1 MAKSPE
7 NKTQHELEEVVIVS
21 ALRTP
26 TGRLLGALSSLSA
39 PELAACVIA
48 ETIERTGVRPSQVGE
63 VILGNV
69 LEAGVGQNPARQAVI
84 HSGLSKTVSALT
96 VNMVCASGL
105 RAVALGAD
113 AVRLG
118 HSDIIIAGGMESMS
132 NAPHILK
139 GARRGRRLGDM
150 ELLDVLIHDGLWDC
164 YYDAHMGTLCE
175 LTVKKYGITRNEQD
189 ELAFNSH
196 KKAMR
201 AEKAGLFKDEV
212 VPVRTK
218 NGGTVSKDETI
229 RHDTSARKLAR
240 LRPVFDKNGTIT
252 AGNAPGLNDGAAALL
267 IMTRRKAECLKL
279 TPIASIVGYATGH
292 LDPKWYPLA
301 PVQAVRNLLKKTGL
315 RITDFDLIEENE
327 AFAAQTLAAI
337 KDLKLDPKKVN
348 INGGAIALGHPI
360 GASGARILVTLV
372 HALKQ
377 RRKKLGLATLCL
389 GGGGAVSMAVRS
401 L

>member
-1 MAKSPE
+1 M
-7 NKTQHELEEVVIVS
+7 
-21 ALRTP
+21 
-26 TGRLLGALSSLSA
+26 
-39 PELAACVIA
+39 
-48 ETIERTGVRPSQVGE
+48 
-63 VILGNV
+63 
-69 LEAGVGQNPARQAVI
+69 
-84 HSGLSKTVSALT
+84 
-96 VNMVCASGL
+96 
-105 RAVALGAD
+105 
-113 AVRLG
+113 
-118 HSDIIIAGGMESMS
+118 
-132 NAPHILK
+132 
-139 GARRGRRLGDM
+139 
-150 ELLDVLIHDGLWDC
+150 
-164 YYDAHMGTLCE
+164 
-175 LTVKKYGITRNEQD
+175 
-189 ELAFNSH
+189 
-196 KKAMR
+196 
-201 AEKAGLFKDEV
+201 
-212 VPVRTK
+212 
-218 NGGTVSKDETI
+218 SKDETI

-267 IMTRRKAECLKL
+267 IMTRRKAERLKL